1 MMTKHHLHLN
11 LVKTKHLS
19 YLSLFTSGGTLICC
33 ALPALL
39 VGLGLFLTSL
49 NGFATPS
56 YKVTVNGMV
65 CSFCAQGIEKKMK
78 ALSETK
84 DVYVGL
90 KNRLVVVEVKEGLT
104 LSQDVIRKI
113 IKDAGYEV
121 KSIEVSEHPIEH
133 IKSGADK

>member
-1 MMTKHHLHLN
+1 M
-11 LVKTKHLS
+11 KHL
-19 YLSLFTSGGTLICC
+19 
-33 ALPALL
+33 LL
-39 VGLGLFLTSL
+39 VVSLGLSLTSL
-49 NGFATPS
+49 SSLATPS

-104 LSQDVIRKI
+104 LSQDSIKKI

-133 IKSGADK
+133 IKSGMDK

>member
-1 MMTKHHLHLN
+1 M
-11 LVKTKHLS
+11 KHL
-19 YLSLFTSGGTLICC
+19 
-33 ALPALL
+33 LL
-39 VGLGLFLTSL
+39 VVSLGLSLTSL
-49 NGFATPS
+49 SSLATPS

-90 KNRLVVVEVKEGLT
+90 KNRLVVVEVKDGLT
-104 LSQDVIRKI
+104 LSQDIIKKI

-133 IKSGADK
+133 IKSGTDK

>member
-1 MMTKHHLHLN
+1 M
-11 LVKTKHLS
+11 KHL
-19 YLSLFTSGGTLICC
+19 
-33 ALPALL
+33 LL
-39 VGLGLFLTSL
+39 VVSLGLSLTSL
-49 NGFATPS
+49 SSFATPS

-90 KNRLVVVEVKEGLT
+90 KNHLVVVEVKEGLT
-104 LSQDVIRKI
+104 LSQDVIKKI

-133 IKSGADK
+133 IKSGTDK

>member
-1 MMTKHHLHLN
+1 M
-11 LVKTKHLS
+11 KHL
-19 YLSLFTSGGTLICC
+19 
-33 ALPALL
+33 LL
-39 VGLGLFLTSL
+39 VVGLGLSLISL

-90 KNRLVVVEVKEGLT
+90 KNRLVVVEVKDGLT
-104 LSQDVIRKI
+104 LSQDAIRKI

-133 IKSGADK
+133 IKSGTDK

>member
-1 MMTKHHLHLN
+1 M
-11 LVKTKHLS
+11 KHL
-19 YLSLFTSGGTLICC
+19 
-33 ALPALL
+33 LL
-39 VGLGLFLTSL
+39 VVSLGLSLTSL
-49 NGFATPS
+49 SSLATPS

-104 LSQDVIRKI
+104 LSQDVINKI
-113 IKDAGYEV
+113 IKDAGYGV
-121 KSIEVSEHPIEH
+121 QSIEVSEHPIEH
-133 IKSGADK
+133 IKSGMDK

>member
-1 MMTKHHLHLN
+1 M
-11 LVKTKHLS
+11 KHL
-19 YLSLFTSGGTLICC
+19 
-33 ALPALL
+33 LL
-39 VGLGLFLTSL
+39 VVGLGLFLTSL
-49 NGFATPS
+49 SIFATPS

-78 ALSETK
+78 ALNETK

-90 KNRLVVVEVKEGLT
+90 KNRLVVVEVKDGLT
-104 LSQDVIRKI
+104 LSQDSIKKI

-133 IKSGADK
+133 IKSGMDK

>member
-1 MMTKHHLHLN
+1 
-11 LVKTKHLS
+11 
-19 YLSLFTSGGTLICC
+19 
-33 ALPALL
+33 
-39 VGLGLFLTSL
+39 
-49 NGFATPS
+49 
-56 YKVTVNGMV
+56 
-65 CSFCAQGIEKKMK
+65 MK

-90 KNRLVVVEVKEGLT
+90 KNHLVVVEVKDGLT

-133 IKSGADK
+133 IKSGMDK

>member
-1 MMTKHHLHLN
+1 M
-11 LVKTKHLS
+11 KHL
-19 YLSLFTSGGTLICC
+19 
-33 ALPALL
+33 LL
-39 VGLGLFLTSL
+39 VVSLGLSLTSL
-49 NGFATPS
+49 SGFATPS

-78 ALSETK
+78 ALNETK

-133 IKSGADK
+133 IKSGMDK

>member
-1 MMTKHHLHLN
+1 M
-11 LVKTKHLS
+11 KHLLVVVALG
-19 YLSLFTSGGTLICC
+19 LSLI
-33 ALPALL
+33 
-39 VGLGLFLTSL
+39 SL
-49 NGFATPS
+49 NSFATPS

-84 DVYVGL
+84 AVYVEL
-90 KNRLVVVEVKEGLT
+90 KNHLVVVEAKEGSNI
-104 LSQDVIRKI
+104 SQDVIKKI

-133 IKSGADK
+133 IKSGMDK

>member
-1 MMTKHHLHLN
+1 M
-11 LVKTKHLS
+11 KHL
-19 YLSLFTSGGTLICC
+19 
-33 ALPALL
+33 LL
-39 VGLGLFLTSL
+39 VVGLGLSLTSL
-49 NGFATPS
+49 SGFATPS
-56 YKVTVNGMV
+56 YKVTVNWMV

-78 ALSETK
+78 ALNETK

-90 KNRLVVVEVKEGLT
+90 KNRLVVVEVKDGLT

>member
-1 MMTKHHLHLN
+1 M
-11 LVKTKHLS
+11 KHL
-19 YLSLFTSGGTLICC
+19 
-33 ALPALL
+33 LL
-39 VGLGLFLTSL
+39 VVSLGLSLTSL
-49 NGFATPS
+49 ISFATPS

-84 DVYVGL
+84 EVYVGL
-90 KNRLVVVEVKEGLT
+90 KNHLVVVEVKEGLT
-104 LSQDVIRKI
+104 LSQDVIKKI

-133 IKSGADK
+133 IKSGTDK

>member
-1 MMTKHHLHLN
+1 M
-11 LVKTKHLS
+11 KHL
-19 YLSLFTSGGTLICC
+19 
-33 ALPALL
+33 LL
-39 VGLGLFLTSL
+39 VVGLGLSL
-49 NGFATPS
+49 ISFNGFATPS

-84 DVYVGL
+84 DGYVGL
-90 KNRLVVVEVKEGLT
+90 NNHLVVLEVKDGLT

-133 IKSGADK
+133 IKSGMDK

>member
-1 MMTKHHLHLN
+1 M
-11 LVKTKHLS
+11 KHL
-19 YLSLFTSGGTLICC
+19 
-33 ALPALL
+33 LL
-39 VGLGLFLTSL
+39 VVGLGLSLTSL
-49 NGFATPS
+49 CGFATPS

-78 ALSETK
+78 ALNETK

-90 KNRLVVVEVKEGLT
+90 KNHLVVVEVKEGLT
-104 LSQDVIRKI
+104 LSQDVIKKI

-133 IKSGADK
+133 IKSGTDK